1 MKKIIDKLNFNI
13 DEFKNNYW
21 YSKQIEIPQFIKNI
35 QPDITENELFDKLL
49 FNVFQTCDLFI
60 NQKMSQFLALDLTLE
75 QIIEILGKQRVS
87 NFISSVYTEIKY
99 RLATE
104 KFPEFSQKDKL
115 ITSNFSLATAGREFN
130 NFQSLLCSESIAY
143 LSYPSWNDLKINGKD
158 DYVNILEY
166 LKTNN
171 DKTNNI
177 LDKFNE
183 KIKKIDEFKNKLNSV
198 DETFNK
204 LNEFDSKIE
213 KLLLDN
219 SQSDENLKLSF
230 STFKTDQEVI
240 NKQSIEKINNLGNDK
255 ENKLSDNVRNFLNKN
270 IESPDY
276 LGPKGGD
283 DYLKIT
289 FDNDELGV
297 DVCGEK
303 YQTFVRPEG
312 VTIES
317 AGTGIDLSYDEISF
331 PHPDDESKPKQTINY
346 ETVEKWNASSVK
358 AINNENNI
366 LDILNKIK
374 NINNSAS
381 NENNTNNFNSL
392 EIFKK
397 IYPDYELKK
406 IEDLNDIPNNEK
418 WLEYLRD
425 SNIVGLIFYVNDK
438 VIVLFEK
445 KITQL
450 DGNQYKIG
458 QITFVGLPFE
468 NSIIIDEEELPEKY
482 KGINLSLALYHIIK
496 LNKNLENKQD
506 KIIGI
511 DLGSDD
517 SYTLINFSKP
527 QTKVRFGANANQ
539 GYISNFFFDRERDGR
554 NIVRYIEKEN
564 ETFLN
569 LTPGLQ
575 SDTHIEIGIKNS
587 NKYISLKIDNEEL
600 LLDKTKLLK
609 LKSLLS

>member
-21 YSKQIEIPQFIKNI
+21 YSKTIEIPQFIKNI
-35 QPDITENELFDKLL
+35 QPDIIENELFDKLL

-60 NQKMSQFLALDLTLE
+60 SQKMSQFLALDLTLE
-75 QIIEILGKQRVS
+75 QTVEILGKQRVS

-115 ITSNFSLATAGREFN
+115 ITSNFSLATTGREFN

-143 LSYPSWNDLKINGKD
+143 LSSPSWNDLKINGKD

-213 KLLLDN
+213 KLLKDN
-219 SQSDENLKLSF
+219 SESDENLKLSF
-230 STFKTDQEVI
+230 SKFKSDQLEI
-240 NKQSIEKINNLGNDK
+240 NDKK
-255 ENKLSDNVRNFLNKN
+255 ENKLSDNVRNFLNNN
-270 IESPDY
+270 INSPNY
-276 LGPKGGD
+276 LGAEDGD

-289 FDNDELGV
+289 FANDELGM
-297 DVCGEK
+297 DVCGEQ
-303 YQTFVRPEG
+303 YQTYIRPEG
-312 VTIES
+312 IRIAS
-317 AGTGIDLSYDEISF
+317 AGEGMDLSHDEISF
-331 PHPDDESKPKQTINY
+331 PHPDDEFKPKQIINY
-346 ETVEKWNASSVK
+346 ETVEKWNSSSEK

-374 NINNSAS
+374 NINNSAG

-397 IYPDYELKK
+397 IYPNYELKK
-406 IEDLNDIPNNEK
+406 LESLDDIPQGEK
-418 WLEYLRD
+418 LLEYLRKD
-425 SNIVGLIFYVNDK
+425 NFLGLIIYVDNT
-438 VIVLFEK
+438 VLALLERK
-445 KITQL
+445 LAQL
-450 DGNQYKIG
+450 DGQQHKIG
-458 QITFVGLPFE
+458 KITFVGVPFE
-468 NSIIIDEEELPEKY
+468 SGIFIDEEELPEEY
-482 KGINLSLALYHIIK
+482 RGINLSLALMHIIK

-506 KIIGI
+506 KTFGL
-511 DLGSDD
+511 DFGSDNA
-517 SYTLINFSKP
+517 YTLINFSKP
-527 QTKVRFGANANQ
+527 QTKIRFGANANQ
-539 GYISNFFFDRERDGR
+539 GYTSNFFFDREKDGK
-554 NIVRYIEKEN
+554 NIIRYIEQSSG
-564 ETFLN
+564 TFIN
-569 LTPGLQ
+569 LSPALQ
-575 SDTHIEIGIKNS
+575 GDTHIEAGINAS
-587 NKYISLKIDNEEL
+587 GKYISLKIDNEEL